1 MDNNSLKI
9 HFNEIHA
16 AVSHSRCFLQFTL
29 ILNSWE
35 FKNKKI
41 SIKMK
46 QGEAISL
53 LNLLTPQSP

>member
-1 MDNNSLKI
+1 MVNNSLKI

-35 FKNKKI
+35 FKNKKYHK
-41 SIKMK
+41 SGK
-46 QGEAISL
+46 
-53 LNLLTPQSP
+53 